1 MRTREVGFGSN
12 ENQTKTQIILGQI
25 FKKFDSLL
33 LECIGIHLSFCFH
46 CKWIPFILIDRKSE
60 ETFIHSF
67 ELRIGIV
74 LEVIQIGV
82 HLRLNRHAN

>member
-25 FKKFDSLL
+25 FQKFDSLL
-33 LECIGIHLSFCFH
+33 LECIWIHISFCFH

-67 ELRIGIV
+67 MNWDCFGGYPNWGT
-74 LEVIQIGV
+74 LEIKQ
-82 HLRLNRHAN
+82 AC